1 MIDPVQ
7 ILSVVISASLLLLV
21 LELVRR
27 RHLGEEHSFIWIGG
41 AVFLLIISFWR
52 RSLDTVA
59 FWLGV
64 HYPPALLLLALVFF
78 VFIALLY
85 FSTVASRQRRQIEL
99 LVEETALLD
108 ARLRALTARIDAR
121 DEQASQP
128 ETEASQSDR
137 Q

>member
-1 MIDPVQ
+1 MIDPLQ
-7 ILSVVISASLLLLV
+7 LLSIVISASLLLLV

-27 RHLGEEHSFIWIGG
+27 RQLGEEHSFIWIGG
-41 AVFLLIISFWR
+41 AVFLLILSFWR

-59 FWLGV
+59 LWLGV

-108 ARLRALTARIDAR
+108 ARLRALTAQVEA
-121 DEQASQP
+121 QAAQP
-128 ETEASQSDR
+128 DDEASQADR
-137 Q
+137 P